1 VTKAYSEDFA
11 ELTALAEK
19 RLLHPEVDLPHHQEI
34 FRLWRYPSF
43 EQYVTWHVYSS
54 VARYAEPPIAVKVSW
69 DRPFDVARFRDPMK
83 GLAHGLSTEPT
94 IISNQVELS
103 RNELESKLSSLQS
116 IKLPVVIDRSIVL
129 DGERCGFESF
139 GATGV
144 KLTWSTVPESWK
156 SFVQWAEAMI
166 AFIKSATDSHG

>member
-43 EQYVTWHVYSS
+43 EQYV
-54 VARYAEPPIAVKVSW
+54 SW
-69 DRPFDVARFRDPMK
+69 
-83 GLAHGLSTEPT
+83 
-94 IISNQVELS
+94 N
-103 RNELESKLSSLQS
+103 
-116 IKLPVVIDRSIVL
+116 
-129 DGERCGFESF
+129 
-139 GATGV
+139 
-144 KLTWSTVPESWK
+144 